1 MGVSAPSDAA
11 RRVEADDSAEPDALA
26 LAPSPSQTGK
36 VPISSEIRRL
46 VHGWVRDHMDFVWR
60 SLLRLGVSSADC
72 DDGCQRVWLVVA
84 NKAASIDP
92 DRVKSFIF
100 SVVLRVASDM
110 RRMQKRNEP
119 LEFDERS
126 PPPGTSSGIVDAEAV
141 LEQQRGWRLLD
152 QVLSGMSW
160 ELRTVFVMY
169 ELEGMSSVEIAEA
182 IGARRGTVASRLRLA
197 REAFQR
203 GLRHYQARPQAATSA
218 LPRKPWWSA

>member
-1 MGVSAPSDAA
+1 
-11 RRVEADDSAEPDALA
+11 
-26 LAPSPSQTGK
+26 
-36 VPISSEIRRL
+36 
-46 VHGWVRDHMDFVWR
+46 MDFVWR
-60 SLLRLGVSSADC
+60 SLLRLGVSAADC

-84 NKAASIDP
+84 NKAATIEP
-92 DRVKSFIF
+92 DKVKSFIF

-110 RRMQKRNEP
+110 RRM
-119 LEFDERS
+119 EFDERS
-126 PPPGTSSGIVDAEAV
+126 PPPGTSSGVIDAEAV

-152 QVLSGMSW
+152 RVLSGMSW

-203 GLRHYQARPQAATSA
+203 GVRHYQARPQAGTNLAR
-218 LPRKPWWSA
+218 RKPWWSA